1 MGSIT
6 TWTRLEPQIR
16 DESLPG
22 LAARVADPLFLLARQ
37 WQTGELDGSDSGT
50 PTAVH
55 VVHEEAPVT
64 HWAKGTAKG
73 RAIRYPTG
81 TPVEAVVNA
90 VRPDVTLR
98 DRARGGQKFLA
109 LLGSALAATHKPSL
123 VSDGYVV
130 QAPTAAVD
138 TDTTNTQWMRII
150 VGRALDGEALRDA
163 MGNRS
168 GVLPAAFAA
177 SFRSASRQDRDAIT
191 KAADTFRT
199 WWDDRFRPAE
209 GAWRPQRLGAPFRLG
224 ASSSEGAIT
233 LVAPDHR
240 GGPINWT
247 AFDLATPATVG
258 RGTSTSPAT
267 TTVLPTRATYPGMP
281 ATRWW
286 QFEDATVDVGQI
298 SAGPEDLARLLMA
311 EFALIYGND
320 FFVAPLSVPVG
331 TVSRIVEVT
340 VDTNFGETISIPS
353 TITVDGGTAA
363 SWRLFHCTA
372 ATEKAFRPE
381 GLLVIPHTAVSPLT
395 GPAVE
400 DVLLTRDEMANM
412 AWAIERHVRGPAGPT
427 VDRSSVAQ
435 SRDPVPSA
443 PTAGGRLTYVLS
455 STVPDAWLPLT
466 ATARG
471 TLETTGTQPRLGS
484 LLGAGRKFVLDDAEL
499 PRSGRLVTCHATR
512 ARTTD
517 GRALTWWGWRSGPGR
532 GESSSGLRFDDVHIE

>member
-50 PTAVH
+50 PIAVQ
-55 VVHEEAPVT
+55 VVHEEAPIT
-64 HWAKGTAKG
+64 HWAKGTSRG
-73 RAIRYPTG
+73 RASKYPTD
-81 TPVEAVVNA
+81 TPVEAVINA
-90 VRPDVTLR
+90 VRPEISLR
-98 DRARGGQKFLA
+98 DRARGGQKFSA
-109 LLGSALAATHKPSL
+109 LLGGTLATAHKADL
-123 VSDGYVV
+123 VSDGYAV
-130 QAPTAAVD
+130 QAPATAID
-138 TDTTNTQWMRII
+138 TDTTNTQWMRVI
-150 VGRALDGEALRDA
+150 VGRELDGQALRDA

-177 SFRSASRQDRDAIT
+177 SFRSASQQDHEDIT
-191 KAADTFRT
+191 MAADAFRT
-199 WWDDRFRPAE
+199 WWDDRFHASE
-209 GAWRPQRLGAPFRLG
+209 GAWQPQRLAAPFRLG
-224 ASSSEGAIT
+224 ASSTHGAIT

-247 AFDLATPATVG
+247 AFDLLTPATIG
-258 RGTSTSPAT
+258 RSASATPTT

-298 SAGPEDLARLLMA
+298 SAGPDDLARLLMA

-331 TVSRIVEVT
+331 SVSRIVEVT

-353 TITVDGGTAA
+353 TITVDGGSTA

-372 ATEKAFRPE
+372 ATEKAFREE
-381 GLLVIPHTAVSPLT
+381 GLLVIPHTAVGPLT

-427 VDRSSVAQ
+427 MDRSSVAHA
-435 SRDPVPSA
+435 RDPVPSA
-443 PTAGGRLTYVLS
+443 PAAGAVPTYVLS

-471 TLETTGTQPRLGS
+471 TLETAGTQPRLGR
-484 LLGAGRKFVLDDAEL
+484 LLGAGRKFVLDETEL
-499 PRSGRLVTCHATR
+499 PRNGRLVTCQATR
-512 ARTTD
+512 ARTPD

-532 GESSSGLRFDDVHIE
+532 GESSSGLRFDDVHTK